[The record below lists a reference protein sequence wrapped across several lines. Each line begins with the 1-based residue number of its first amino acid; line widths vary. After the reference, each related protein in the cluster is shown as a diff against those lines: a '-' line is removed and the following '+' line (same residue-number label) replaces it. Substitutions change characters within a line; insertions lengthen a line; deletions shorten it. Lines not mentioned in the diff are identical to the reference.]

1 VESPREIWL
10 AYNFNEKRFQLFQF
24 LLYSKPNIDKDCLHV
39 CMSWIYGHRI
49 PPTLGHVF
57 FEKLFAKFEHAL
69 RTRGVDYPALF
80 PAPVTKGSLLIR

>member
-1 VESPREIWL
+1 MESPREIWL
-10 AYNFNEKRFQLFQF
+10 AYNFNEKRFQLIQF

-57 FEKLFAKFEHAL
+57 FEKLFANEQSTHPGLGVLIIRLYFPPPL
-69 RTRGVDYPALF
+69 RKEAF
-80 PAPVTKGSLLIR
+80 